1 MQPIKYRQQ
10 TTFQIIIRNL
20 SVSSSRALPFTL
32 PPHPLICQQT
42 FRQTASQTINPPSF
56 RTSSIHPPPP
66 PAYSQIDEAEL
77 GKEKTKTERR
87 TKTTR
92 PKNALFSAVTMLA
105 CSSVVVIKAGADCS
119 GALFVKNQGRSRVYG
134 GEKDYETG
142 QAPSHLTGNGTNCF
156 ETLERVKGGGE
167 PFHRFAEVSGGRGEQ
182 ATAAA
187 LSLCWELSSKP
198 CYLLLP

>member
-77 GKEKTKTERR
+77 GKEKTRTERR

-92 PKNALFSAVTMLA
+92 PKNALFSAITMLA

-119 GALFVKNQGRSRVYG
+119 GALFVKNRGRSREG
-134 GEKDYETG
+134 RKTMKR
-142 QAPSHLTGNGTNCF
+142 ARPRLTRNGTNCF

>member
-42 FRQTASQTINPPSF
+42 FRQTASQTISPPSF

-77 GKEKTKTERR
+77 GKEKTRTERR

-119 GALFVKNQGRSRVYG
+119 GALFVKNQGKSRVYG

-142 QAPSHLTGNGTNCF
+142 QAPSNEKRDELLRDF
-156 ETLERVKGGGE
+156 GE
-167 PFHRFAEVSGGRGEQ
+167 GEGGRRTLSPICRGEWRERR
-182 ATAAA
+182 A
-187 LSLCWELSSKP
+187 SNSGSFIP
-198 CYLLLP
+198 LLGIIE

>member
-56 RTSSIHPPPP
+56 RTSSIHPPPL

-92 PKNALFSAVTMLA
+92 ALFSNNDA
-105 CSSVVVIKAGADCS
+105 CLLVG
-119 GALFVKNQGRSRVYG
+119 GRN
-134 GEKDYETG
+134 K
-142 QAPSHLTGNGTNCF
+142 
-156 ETLERVKGGGE
+156 
-167 PFHRFAEVSGGRGEQ
+167 SGGRLQ
-182 ATAAA
+182 RRP
-187 LSLCWELSSKP
+187 LCKKSRKIGSTEGRKTMKRARPRLI
-198 CYLLLP
+198 

>member
-77 GKEKTKTERR
+77 GKEKTRTERR

-92 PKNALFSAVTMLA
+92 PKNALFSAITMLA

-119 GALFVKNQGRSRVYG
+119 GALFVKNQG
-134 GEKDYETG
+134 K
-142 QAPSHLTGNGTNCF
+142 
-156 ETLERVKGGGE
+156 
-167 PFHRFAEVSGGRGEQ
+167 SGLRRGER
-182 ATAAA
+182 
-187 LSLCWELSSKP
+187 LWNGP
-198 CYLLLP
+198 GPV